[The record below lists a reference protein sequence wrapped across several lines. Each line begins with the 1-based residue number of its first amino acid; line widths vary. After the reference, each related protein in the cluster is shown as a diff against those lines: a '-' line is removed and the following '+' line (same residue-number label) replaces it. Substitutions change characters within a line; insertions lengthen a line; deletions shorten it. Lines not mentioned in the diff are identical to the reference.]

1 MSEHNPGKPK
11 KQGFLQGAAIL
22 TLGTILVKLI
32 GALYKIPMNRII
44 GTEGF
49 GHFQWWPTASSVCC

>member
-1 MSEHNPGKPK
+1 M
-11 KQGFLQGAAIL
+11 
-22 TLGTILVKLI
+22 KLI

-49 GHFQWWPTASSVCC
+49 GHFNVAYSIFNVLLTVSTTGLPLR